1 MIRWS
6 NVAVAENKTYNV
18 EVWLHPESALITHAL
33 TEKWE
38 HMQTPDYMMFDDD
51 AVQHTRREIHNI

>member
-1 MIRWS
+1 M
-6 NVAVAENKTYNV
+6 
-18 EVWLHPESALITHAL
+18 THAL

-51 AVQHTRREIHNI
+51 AVQHTRMEIHII